1 MFNANNVGYWLGG
14 TETPPEEIPQNTSQ
28 GDSLPLFKKH
38 FKGRSGEGAF
48 KLETLAKEFLQQ
60 ESSGAFHEASYD
72 LYVLKSLVSSY
83 IDNED
88 IFQNAKTYADPV
100 NHVIELRRINAVLP
114 SLKPLKGILTNSML
128 RKLPKENLTFDIL
141 QKKFDDKGEEG
152 LLSTLTLL
160 KNGKPQITK
169 NRRVLAQISAFF
181 KSKNVCD

>member
-1 MFNANNVGYWLGG
+1 MTRVICGF
-14 TETPPEEIPQNTSQ
+14 S
-28 GDSLPLFKKH
+28 DSLPLFKKH

-141 QKKFDDKGEEG
+141 QKKFDDEGEEG